1 MGFFCSLLFLSLS
14 QYLHSVALFSSDY
27 LVNCIE
33 YMTNKMTN
41 ILDNLDLRVIYQL
54 NFISHEISKWHN
66 VVASCVL
73 LTELPCK
80 YKILCSMLLCRHQQM
95 LSKVFFFYFLFVCV
109 CVCVFFG
116 VGGKEDSCIT
126 SIWTGFNNSA
136 CYFWD
141 PNLLLSHWPPIWYIY
156 PSETNCLKYWA
167 VSVIFL
173 HLDLFV
179 FLVYN
184 EYINLYVA
192 VFYLFIIVNVKK
204 LE

>member
-33 YMTNKMTN
+33 YMTNKMAN

-109 CVCVFFG
+109 CVCVFFLG
-116 VGGKEDSCIT
+116 LGGRRIHV
-126 SIWTGFNNSA
+126 
-136 CYFWD
+136 
-141 PNLLLSHWPPIWYIY
+141 LLQYELVL
-156 PSETNCLKYWA
+156 TTLL
-167 VSVIFL
+167 VIFGNPIYFYHTGHQFGTFIPL
-173 HLDLFV
+173 KRIALNTGLFRSS
-179 FLVYN
+179 FC
-184 EYINLYVA
+184 I
-192 VFYLFIIVNVKK
+192 
-204 LE
+204 

>member
-109 CVCVFFG
+109 CVCFFWG
-116 VGGKEDSCIT
+116 WGEGGFMYY
-126 SIWTGFNNSA
+126 FNMMVLTT
-136 CYFWD
+136 
-141 PNLLLSHWPPIWYIY
+141 LL
-156 PSETNCLKYWA
+156 
-167 VSVIFL
+167 VIFGTPIYFYHTGHQFGTFIPL
-173 HLDLFV
+173 KRIALNTGLFRSS
-179 FLVYN
+179 FC
-184 EYINLYVA
+184 I
-192 VFYLFIIVNVKK
+192 
-204 LE
+204 

>member
-1 MGFFCSLLFLSLS
+1 M
-14 QYLHSVALFSSDY
+14 
-27 LVNCIE
+27 NCIE
-33 YMTNKMTN
+33 CMTNKMTN

-80 YKILCSMLLCRHQQM
+80 YKILCSMLLCRRQQM

-109 CVCVFFG
+109 CVCFLGGLGWRIHVLLQYELVLTTLLVIFGPPTYFFH
-116 VGGKEDSCIT
+116 
-126 SIWTGFNNSA
+126 TGYQFGT
-136 CYFWD
+136 CTT
-141 PNLLLSHWPPIWYIY
+141 
-156 PSETNCLKYWA
+156 SETNCLKYWA

-173 HLDLFV
+173 HLDLFI

-184 EYINLYVA
+184 EYVNLYVA
-192 VFYLFIIVNVKK
+192 MFYLFVIVNVKK
-204 LE
+204 FE